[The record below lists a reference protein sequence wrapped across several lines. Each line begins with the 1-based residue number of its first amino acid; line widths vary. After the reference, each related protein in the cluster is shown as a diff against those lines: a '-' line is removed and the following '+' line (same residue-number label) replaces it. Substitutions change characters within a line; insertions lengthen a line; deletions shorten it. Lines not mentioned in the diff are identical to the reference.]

1 MTPKLRALLVGLTAA
16 VALTAVGQAAAAYTT
31 PRLLVTDDRTGAT
44 TISFTQNAAD
54 DPSAKLTFY
63 IPAGYTP
70 TLTQAAGTTIGAVN
84 AAGTAADLGGAL
96 LPLTGSVQ
104 VRAASGTYSS
114 GGTNVPIAAAA
125 TQCTGTANHTAYWV
139 LILQAAGQTLELPVF
154 VDLVTTPPA
163 SAFATA
169 SIQACLP
176 PPDVPVGTPGRATFG
191 FKLTS
196 AVFTVNNV
204 FTSAGTGELRWRLL
218 ATPYTPNTGSVNAAG
233 TVEAQSLVTF
243 PRTVTL
249 RKPVRLK
256 AKKGTA
262 AYRLSGTLALPT
274 GGTPTVRL
282 FRGRSA
288 SALGSA
294 ITLRRSGTTF
304 AGTIAIRQTTRAQTW
319 FFQARATVPT
329 TDLGATAC
337 QATFGVTCL
346 SATRAGYTARSGTL
360 RLVVPRR

>member
-1 MTPKLRALLVGLTAA
+1 MTRTLRSLLVGLTAV
-16 VALTAVGQAAAAYTT
+16 VALTAVGQAAAAYTS
-31 PRLLVTDDRTGAT
+31 PRLLITDDRTGAT

-54 DPSAKLTFY
+54 DPTAKLSFY
-63 IPAGYTP
+63 VPAGYTT
-70 TLTQAAGTTIGAVN
+70 TLTQAAGSTIGTVN

-96 LPLTGSVQ
+96 LPLTGTVQ
-104 VRAASGTYSS
+104 VRAANGTYSS
-114 GGTNVPIAAAA
+114 GGTAVPIAAAA

-176 PPDVPVGTPGRATFG
+176 PPDVPPGTPGRAAFG

-196 AVFTVNNV
+196 SVFTVNGI
-204 FTSAGTGELRWRLL
+204 FTSSGSGDLRWRLL
-218 ATPYTPNTGSVNAAG
+218 ATPYTPGTGSANAAG
-233 TVEAQSLVTF
+233 SVETQSLVSF
-243 PRTVTL
+243 PRTVSL

-262 AYRLSGTLALPT
+262 AYRITSTVALPA
-274 GGTPTVRL
+274 GSTPTVRL

-294 ITLRRSGTTF
+294 ITLRGAGTTF
-304 AGTIAIRQTTRAQTW
+304 SGTVAFRQTRRPQVW
-319 FFQARATVPT
+319 FFQARVTVPT
-329 TDLGATAC
+329 IDLGATAC
-337 QATFGVTCL
+337 QATFGVSCL
-346 SATRAGYTARSGTL
+346 SATRAGFTARSGTL
-360 RLVVPRR
+360 RLVVPKR